1 MQNITIRKMQ
11 LFKRNG
17 TIIIKKILFP
27 IKKPSFT
34 NRKQL
39 INYKFASFEISTNLN
54 KKVIFNIMC
63 QMDHKRVVFLLL
75 LKSLVGFYELELT

>member
-1 MQNITIRKMQ
+1 M
-11 LFKRNG
+11 
-17 TIIIKKILFP
+17 
-27 IKKPSFT
+27 KKPSFT

-54 KKVIFNIMC
+54 KKVIFNIMVSLC

-75 LKSLVGFYELELT
+75 LKSSVGFSELELT